1 MIAQAG
7 GLTYSLPQRQFA
19 QQQAQPALPEAQQ
32 QEGTPFDIPMGEDL
46 AYVENLTNNYYT
58 SYGRL
63 KDFTETMWKDYGVD
77 VTKPDFTQ
85 PGGGLMHDTFLR
97 MDADLR
103 MAANDLAQ
111 QKKRTEEMAKLEAQ
125 GKVVRG
131 MLPTG
136 EVYDPTRMLERQFV
150 DAQGRPVS
158 AYVSTDLEDRT
169 LKAIERANQEYY
181 TTGDA
186 AAANA
191 AIQPIRNEYTR
202 LIKENPYQA
211 EYYQKQLNAIM
222 DAQRKF
228 SAGMLTAES
237 KAKFATQGEQVKYLT
252 MARKIANDWKGNWTQ
267 GVTYEYDPILKE
279 QVAVVTPEAG
289 LMLGK
294 ATVDGKEVDKI
305 VKKYVKGSAG
315 AVYAV
320 FDNPKIPRER
330 LDTMTTDEAVTAVLS
345 KNPKFGGEKA
355 VNYLNQFRGT
365 EGTYDAADLYPDQ
378 QEYQQIVTQAQETTK
393 DLPIKQQT
401 LTKIKERVKLKMPT
415 KAPFFLPDKSVS
427 IKSLLA
433 DYPEISKMIPD
444 ARIETE
450 KDGYKFTDSKGF
462 KNITGLESGSNK
474 IYSED
479 EIIDFLAKFVGEAVN
494 LESPATT
501 GTQTGTT
508 KKSITAAQFSAA
520 VKKYGL
526 TDQQDIDTYRKEL
539 ESKGYTI
546 Q

>member
-7 GLTYSLPQRQFA
+7 GLTYRLPQRQQFA
-19 QQQAQPALPEAQQ
+19 QQPQ
-32 QEGTPFDIPMGEDL
+32 QEQMQQARPQQGSPFDIPMGEDV
-46 AYVENLTNNYYT
+46 AYVENLTNNYYNA
-58 SYGRL
+58 YGRL

-77 VTKPDFTQ
+77 VTKPDFSQ
-85 PGGGLMHDTFLR
+85 PGGGLMHEAFMK

-103 MAANDLAQ
+103 MTANDLAQ

-186 AAANA
+186 NAANA
-191 AIQPIRNEYTR
+191 AIKPIKDEYTR

-228 SAGMLTAES
+228 SSAMLTADS
-237 KAKFATQGEQVKYLT
+237 KAKFATQGEQAKYLT

-267 GVTYEYDPILKE
+267 GVTYEYDPVLKE
-279 QVAVVTPEAG
+279 QVTVVTPESG

-305 VKKYVKGSAG
+305 VKKYVKGSDG

-320 FDNPKIPRER
+320 FDNPKIPRDR
-330 LDTMTTDEAVTAVLS
+330 LDTMTTDEAVTTVLS
-345 KNPKFGGEKA
+345 KNSKFGGEKA

-378 QEYQQIVTQAQETTK
+378 QEYQQIVTQAQAIRK
-393 DLPIKQQT
+393 DLPAIQEALASVKANISKRMPVSGQLGMSFLWDTPINIK
-401 LTKIKERVKLKMPT
+401 
-415 KAPFFLPDKSVS
+415 D
-427 IKSLLA
+427 LLA
-433 DYPEISKMIPD
+433 DYPEIASKIPT
-444 ARIETE
+444 AKIEPE
-450 KDGYKFTDSKGF
+450 GDGYIFKDSKGF
-462 KNITGLESGSNK
+462 KAITGLDSGSNK

-479 EIIDFLAKFVGEAVN
+479 EIISFLADYIGEAVN
-494 LESPATT
+494 LESS
-501 GTQTGTT
+501 GDY
-508 KKSITAAQFSAA
+508 KFWKAAQTTSQPSN
-520 VKKYGL
+520 KNW
-526 TDQQDIDTYRKEL
+526 
-539 ESKGYTI
+539 
-546 Q
+546 